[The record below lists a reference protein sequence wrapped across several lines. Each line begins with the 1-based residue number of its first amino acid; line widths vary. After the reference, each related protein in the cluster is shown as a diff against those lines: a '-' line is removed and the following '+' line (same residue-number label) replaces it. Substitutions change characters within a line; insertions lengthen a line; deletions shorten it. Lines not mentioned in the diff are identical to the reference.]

1 MLELS
6 SNLTFEGSLADTT
19 PVLSV
24 RSFSVLGRFGVKR
37 VGIVWLIGDF
47 FGIISWRRLW
57 EIRVIS
63 YCGRTVQTRSMA
75 SANQETGN
83 PPTVVE
89 WQLQTLLVAIE
100 QLIQQNK
107 AFMLQ
112 NQALEVQIKH
122 PQEHQVLSRDQH
134 RSGHNHYPSIR
145 NITEGNSK

>member
-1 MLELS
+1 M
-6 SNLTFEGSLADTT
+6 ADTT
-19 PVLSV
+19 LVLSV
-24 RSFSVLGRFGVKR
+24 RSFSVLGRFGVKH

-57 EIRVIS
+57 EIQVIS
-63 YCGRTVQTRSMA
+63 HCSRTVQTRSMA

-89 WQLQTLLVAIE
+89 WQLQTLLVAIK

-122 PQEHQVLSRDQH
+122 P
-134 RSGHNHYPSIR
+134 
-145 NITEGNSK
+145 